1 VYIKDK
7 HKHLKAF
14 LHESGYS
21 QYKNKGKHTYIYP
34 ARFTIY
40 TDTHAVRSVL
50 TWNEAKTAQYKVWI
64 KRRPS
69 TEREVSGLVLPS
81 LNNLLQYTRLG

>member
-21 QYKNKGKHTYIYP
+21 QYKNKCKHTYIYP

-50 TWNEAKTAQYKVWI
+50 T
-64 KRRPS
+64 
-69 TEREVSGLVLPS
+69 
-81 LNNLLQYTRLG
+81 